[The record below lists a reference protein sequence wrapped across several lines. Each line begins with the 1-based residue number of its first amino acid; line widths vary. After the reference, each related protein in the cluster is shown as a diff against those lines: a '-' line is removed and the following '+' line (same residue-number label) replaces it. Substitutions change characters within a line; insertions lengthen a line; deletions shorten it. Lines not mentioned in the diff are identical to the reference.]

1 MQKTAPAL
9 PDLRSK
15 FLLRSDITYLNFGSF
30 GACPKPVFDRYQQYQ
45 LELEQEPVQ
54 FIVQNGLE
62 YLATSRKALAAYLQ
76 ADSDDLVYVVNPSH
90 AVNIVAKSLSLKPGD
105 EILTS
110 SWEYGACDRTWQ
122 YYCDKS
128 GANYIKQ
135 PIRLPIESAEDF
147 VAQFLQGISDKT
159 KLIFLSH
166 ITSSTALRFPVESII
181 REATKR
187 GILTFI
193 DGAHAPGQIP
203 LNLTSLGV
211 DFYTGACHK
220 WMMTPKG
227 SSFLYAK
234 KSQQSL
240 LDPLVI
246 SWGYN
251 SDHPSHSR
259 FLDYHQTQG
268 TRDFSAFLCIPAA
281 LEFMQQNSWEQVS
294 AACRA
299 LVLDNAPRFYEL
311 LGAKPL
317 APLRE
322 EFILQLCSFQ
332 LQTNDAERIKSI
344 LFNEYKIEV
353 PVMRHG
359 DKVFLRYSIQA
370 FNSQTDLDQL
380 YNALAAIKNQ
390 F

>member
-9 PDLRSK
+9 PNLRSQ
-15 FLLRSDITYLNFGSF
+15 FLLRPDITYLNFGSF
-30 GACPKPVFDRYQQYQ
+30 GACPKPVFERYQQYQ

-54 FIVQNGLE
+54 FIVQTGLG
-62 YLATSRKALAAYLQ
+62 YLATSRKALAAYMQ

-128 GANYIKQ
+128 GATYIKQ

-181 REATKR
+181 REATRR

-193 DGAHAPGQIP
+193 DGAHAPGQLP

-281 LEFMQQNSWEQVS
+281 LEFMQQNNWEQVS
-294 AACRA
+294 ANCRA

-344 LFNEYKIEV
+344 LFNDYKIEV

-370 FNSQTDLDQL
+370 FNSQADLDQL
-380 YNALAAIKNQ
+380 YNALAVVKDQ

>member
-9 PDLRSK
+9 PDLRSQ
-15 FLLRSDITYLNFGSF
+15 FLLRPDITYLNFGSF
-30 GACPKPVFDRYQQYQ
+30 GACPKPIFERYQQYQ

-54 FIVQNGLE
+54 FIVQTGLD
-62 YLATSRKALAAYLQ
+62 YLATSRRALATYVH
-76 ADSDDLVYVVNPSH
+76 ADADDLVYVINPSH
-90 AVNIVAKSLSLKPGD
+90 AVNIVAKSLSIQPGD
-105 EILTS
+105 EVLTS

-128 GANYIKQ
+128 GATYIKQ
-135 PIRLPIESAEDF
+135 PIQLPIESAEDF
-147 VAQFLQGISDKT
+147 VTQFLKGISDKT

-166 ITSSTALRFPVESII
+166 ITSSTALRFPVELII
-181 REATKR
+181 KEATKR

-203 LNLTSLGV
+203 LDLSALGA

-234 KSQQSL
+234 KSRQTF

-246 SWGYN
+246 SWGYH

-281 LEFMQQNSWEQVS
+281 LQFMEQNNWEQVS

-317 APLRE
+317 APLRD

-332 LQTNDAERIKSI
+332 LPTTDAERIKSI
-344 LFNEYKIEV
+344 LFNDYKIEV

-359 DKVFLRYSIQA
+359 EKVFLRYSIQA
-370 FNSQTDLDQL
+370 FNSQADLDRL
-380 YNALAAIKNQ
+380 YNALAVIKNQ

>member
-1 MQKTAPAL
+1 MNKTAAFSNE
-9 PDLRSK
+9 LRSQ

-30 GACPKPVFDRYQQYQ
+30 GACPKPVFERYQQYQ

-54 FIVQNGLE
+54 FIVETGLQ
-62 YLATSRKALAAYLQ
+62 YLASSRQALAAYLH
-76 ADSDDLVYVVNPSH
+76 ADADDVVYVVNPSH
-90 AVNIVAKSLSLKPGD
+90 AVNIVAKSISLNPGD
-105 EILTS
+105 EVLTTN
-110 SWEYGACDRTWQ
+110 WEYGACDRTWQ
-122 YYCDKS
+122 YYCDRA
-128 GANYIKQ
+128 GATYVKQ
-135 PIRLPIESAEDF
+135 PIRLPVESAEDF
-147 VAQFLQGISDKT
+147 ISQFLKGITVKT

-166 ITSSTALRFPVESII
+166 ITSSTALRFPVEQII
-181 REATKR
+181 KEASKR

-203 LNLTSLGV
+203 LDLTGLGA

-227 SSFLYAK
+227 SSFLYTK
-234 KSQQSL
+234 REKQSV

-246 SWGYN
+246 SWGYH
-251 SDHPSHSR
+251 SDHPSHSK

-268 TRDFSAFLCIPAA
+268 TRDFSAFLCIPVA
-281 LEFMQQNSWEQVS
+281 LDFMRQYNWEQVS
-294 AACRA
+294 ASCRK
-299 LVLDNAPRFYEL
+299 LVLANAPRFYEL

-332 LQTNDAERIKSI
+332 LPTTDAERIKSI
-344 LFNEYKIEV
+344 LFNQYKIEV

-359 DKVFLRYSIQA
+359 EKVFLRYSIQA
-370 FNSQTDLDQL
+370 FNSQADLDQL
-380 YNALAAIKNQ
+380 YDALVSIKNQ

>member
-1 MQKTAPAL
+1 MQKTVPAL
-9 PDLRSK
+9 PHLRSQ
-15 FLLRSDITYLNFGSF
+15 FLLRPDITYLNFGSF
-30 GACPKPVFDRYQQYQ
+30 GACPKPIFERYQQYQ

-54 FIVQNGLE
+54 FIVQTGLD
-62 YLATSRKALAAYLQ
+62 YLATSRKALATYLH
-76 ADSDDLVYVVNPSH
+76 ADADDLVYVINPSH
-90 AVNIVAKSLSLKPGD
+90 AVNIVAKSLLLKPGD
-105 EILTS
+105 EVLTS

-128 GANYIKQ
+128 GATYVKQ

-147 VAQFLQGISDKT
+147 VAQFLKGISDKT

-166 ITSSTALRFPVESII
+166 ITSSTALRFPVELII
-181 REATKR
+181 KEATKR

-203 LNLTSLGV
+203 LDLTSLNV

-281 LEFMQQNSWEQVS
+281 IDFMEENNWEQVS

-332 LQTNDAERIKSI
+332 LPTTDAERIKSI
-344 LFNEYKIEV
+344 LFNDYKIEV

-370 FNSQTDLDQL
+370 FNSQADLDQL
-380 YNALAAIKNQ
+380 YNALVVIKNQ

>member
-1 MQKTAPAL
+1 
-9 PDLRSK
+9 
-15 FLLRSDITYLNFGSF
+15 LRSDITYLNFGSF
-30 GACPKPVFDRYQQYQ
+30 GACPKPIFERYQQYQ

-54 FIVQNGLE
+54 FIVQTGLD
-62 YLATSRKALAAYLQ
+62 YLATSRKALATYLH
-76 ADSDDLVYVVNPSH
+76 ADADDLVYVINPSH
-90 AVNIVAKSLSLKPGD
+90 AVNIVAKSLLLKPGD
-105 EILTS
+105 EVLTS

-128 GANYIKQ
+128 GATYVKQ

-147 VAQFLQGISDKT
+147 VAQFLKGISDKT

-166 ITSSTALRFPVESII
+166 ITSSTALRFPVELII
-181 REATKR
+181 KEATKR

-203 LNLTSLGV
+203 LDLTSLNV

-281 LEFMQQNSWEQVS
+281 IDFMEENNWEQVS

-332 LQTNDAERIKSI
+332 LPTTDAERIKSI
-344 LFNEYKIEV
+344 LFNDYKIEV

-370 FNSQTDLDQL
+370 FNSQADLDQL
-380 YNALAAIKNQ
+380 YNALAVIKNQ

>member
-9 PDLRSK
+9 PHLRSQ
-15 FLLRSDITYLNFGSF
+15 FLLRPDITYLNFGSF
-30 GACPKPVFDRYQQYQ
+30 GACPKPIFERYQQYQ

-54 FIVQNGLE
+54 FIVQTGLD
-62 YLATSRKALAAYLQ
+62 YLATSRKALATYLH
-76 ADSDDLVYVVNPSH
+76 ADADDLVYVINPSH

-105 EILTS
+105 EVLTGN
-110 SWEYGACDRTWQ
+110 WEYGACDRTWQ

-128 GANYIKQ
+128 GASYIKQ
-135 PIRLPIESAEDF
+135 PIQLPIESAEDF
-147 VAQFLQGISDKT
+147 VAQFLKGISDKT

-181 REATKR
+181 KEATKR

-203 LNLTSLGV
+203 LDLTSMDV

-227 SSFLYAK
+227 SSFLFAK

-246 SWGYN
+246 SWGYK

-281 LEFMQQNSWEQVS
+281 IDFMKQNNWEQVS

-311 LGAKPL
+311 LGTKPL

-332 LQTNDAERIKSI
+332 LPTTDAERIKSI

-370 FNSQTDLDQL
+370 FNSQADLDQL
-380 YNALAAIKNQ
+380 YNALLEIKNQ